1 MQTMTAMDRTTWE
14 HILQIGT
21 DTDINNAA
29 REIKQYEM
37 KVQGWSQWVYQRST
51 LYIDNKVK
59 AYALLGSDLH
69 N

>member
-37 KVQGWSQWVYQRST
+37 KVQG
-51 LYIDNKVK
+51 
-59 AYALLGSDLH
+59 
-69 N
+69 